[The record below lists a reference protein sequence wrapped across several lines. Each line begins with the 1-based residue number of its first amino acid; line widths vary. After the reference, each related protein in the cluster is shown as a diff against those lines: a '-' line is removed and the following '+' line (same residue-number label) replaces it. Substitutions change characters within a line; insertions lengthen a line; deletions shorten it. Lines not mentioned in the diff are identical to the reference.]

1 MTPGADLDLVSR
13 TLQVLLAR
21 DQRPITYA
29 CAGSRESLFY
39 SPQGAAAPTG
49 LLPAF
54 LVTGEAIW
62 TQATGKLFGLEVT
75 TGPET
80 VLGFRVT
87 AIRRGTFSTVMLSL
101 METIRQISDPDR
113 LVVNDLARIWR
124 EAMTGYQLSAAFG
137 AFAKA
142 KP

>member
-1 MTPGADLDLVSR
+1 MTPGVDLDLVSR
-13 TLQVLLAR
+13 TLRVLLDR
-21 DQRPITYA
+21 DRRPITYA
-29 CAGSRESLFY
+29 CAGSKQLLFY
-39 SPQGAAAPTG
+39 SAQGAAARTG

-54 LVTGEAIW
+54 LVAGEAIW

-75 TGPET
+75 TEPET

-101 METIRQISDPDR
+101 MEAIGQISDPDR
-113 LVVNDLARIWR
+113 LVVNDLARIWE
-124 EAMTGYQLSAAFG
+124 EATTGYRLSAAFG